1 MHDIKIEVTNQGVPF
16 QQRVY
21 KWCKYVWPVEAMDKL
36 NPVRLQGII
45 RKRLL
50 RFGEEAIE
58 LLQAGGLDEETVIMI
73 VKYVYG
79 RPRGEVKL
87 EVGGTLITLT
97 LLCEYMGYSLMQC
110 GEDELTRIATKIR
123 EIRNRDAGKPT
134 FNTETYTPPNA
145 GDSDAD
151 NSYNT
156 RHKIECCLRSTLDML
171 ESVRRLYI
179 PESDTTFTNVE
190 VFISKAR
197 DSLPKSK

>member
-21 KWCKYVWPVEAMDKL
+21 KWCKYVWPGEAMDIL

-79 RPRGEVKL
+79 RIRGEVKL

-110 GEDELTRIATKIR
+110 GEDELLRIL
-123 EIRNRDAGKPT
+123 
-134 FNTETYTPPNA
+134 
-145 GDSDAD
+145 S
-151 NSYNT
+151 
-156 RHKIECCLRSTLDML
+156 
-171 ESVRRLYI
+171 
-179 PESDTTFTNVE
+179 
-190 VFISKAR
+190 
-197 DSLPKSK
+197 